1 MNGAYRGDSPIGLLM
16 HDFACIDPDEMHYN
30 ALADR
35 VRFYKESKE
44 GVAIM
49 CKVMEEMREQS
60 LQEGSKG
67 RAIESARRMHAD
79 GVLSLEKIAEY
90 VGLNLDE
97 VKKLQTA
104 ENA

>member
-16 HDFACIDPDEMHYN
+16 HDFACTDP
-30 ALADR
+30 

-67 RAIESARRMHAD
+67 RAIESARRMLAD